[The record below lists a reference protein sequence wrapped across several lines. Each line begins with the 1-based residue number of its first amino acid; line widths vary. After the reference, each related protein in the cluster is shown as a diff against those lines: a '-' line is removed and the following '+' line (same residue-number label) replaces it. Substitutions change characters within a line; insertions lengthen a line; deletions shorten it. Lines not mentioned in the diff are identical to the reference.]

1 MKYTDSYLSATR
13 APAQD
18 LGATLN
24 MLGLAGICLSLA
36 IAFYYQLALREL
48 PCPLCLLQRV
58 GMIAI
63 GLGFMLNVRFGV
75 RSLHYGVALFG
86 CLLTGA
92 IASRQVLL
100 HIVPDSGS
108 YGSALFGMH
117 FYTLALLSAIAA
129 AAFIALLLM
138 LHARDATDAGGRS
151 GMNGISGAGKAVIV
165 IFTLLIAA
173 NLVST
178 VLECGGGQ
186 CDDDP
191 SYYQLLGK

>member
-1 MKYTDSYLSATR
+1 MMSQLDSRQAAIDR
-13 APAQD
+13 
-18 LGATLN
+18 GAALN
-24 MLGLAGICLSLA
+24 LLGLSGISLSLL
-36 IAFYYQLALREL
+36 IAFYYQIVLHEL

-63 GLGFMLNVRFGV
+63 GLGFMLNVRFGE

-100 HIVPDSGS
+100 HIAPGTGT

-129 AAFIALLLM
+129 TAYIAALLM
-138 LHARDATDAGGRS
+138 LRQPEQERGRRPP
-151 GMNGISGAGKAVIV
+151 A
-165 IFTLLIAA
+165 
-173 NLVST
+173 
-178 VLECGGGQ
+178 
-186 CDDDP
+186 
-191 SYYQLLGK
+191 

>member
-1 MKYTDSYLSATR
+1 MMNRLDSYAAASGSRALDRSA
-13 APAQD
+13 A
-18 LGATLN
+18 LN
-24 MLGLAGICLSLA
+24 LLGLSGISLA
-36 IAFYYQLALREL
+36 LLIAFYYQLVLNEL

-63 GLGFMLNVRFGV
+63 GLGFMMNVCMGV
-75 RSLHYGVALFG
+75 RSMHYGVALFG

-100 HIVPDSGS
+100 HIVPGTGT

-117 FYTLALLSAIAA
+117 FYTLALVSSIAV
-129 AAFIALLLM
+129 AAFIAVLLM
-138 LHARDATDAGGRS
+138 LHTREDVASSGG
-151 GMNGISGAGKAVIV
+151 MSGAGKAIAVLFI
-165 IFTLLIAA
+165 LLIAA

-178 VLECGGGQ
+178 VLECGAGQ

-191 SYYQLLGK
+191 TYYQLLGK

>member
-1 MKYTDSYLSATR
+1 MHSAITR
-13 APAQD
+13 PPSSRQD
-18 LGATLN
+18 LGAMLN
-24 MLGLAGICLSLA
+24 LLGLAGICLSLA

-63 GLGFMLNVRFGV
+63 GFGFMLNLRFGV

-92 IASRQVLL
+92 ISSRQVLL
-100 HIVPDSGS
+100 HIVPGSGS

-129 AAFIALLLM
+129 AAYIALLLM
-138 LHARDATDAGGRS
+138 LRRRDGAPPPVGGIGRAC
-151 GMNGISGAGKAVIV
+151 MVV
-165 IFTLLIAA
+165 FVLLIAA

-178 VLECGGGQ
+178 VLECGTGQ
-186 CDDDP
+186 CEDDP
-191 SYYQLLGK
+191 THYLLLGK

>member
-1 MKYTDSYLSATR
+1 MASFDSRGLSAR
-13 APAQD
+13 SGSGLA
-18 LGATLN
+18 GFLN
-24 MLGLAGICLSLA
+24 LLGLAGISLSLA
-36 IAFYYQLALREL
+36 IAFYYQLVLGEL

-58 GMIAI
+58 GMITI
-63 GLGFMLNVRFGV
+63 GLGFMMNVRFGV
-75 RSLHYGVALFG
+75 RGRHYGVALIG

-100 HIVPDSGS
+100 HIVPGTGH

-117 FYTLALLSAIAA
+117 FYTLALLSSIAA

-138 LHARDATDAGGRS
+138 LPADERAHAHDESMHGL
-151 GMNGISGAGKAVIV
+151 GKAVMV
-165 IFTLLIAA
+165 VFTLLIAA

-178 VLECGGGQ
+178 VLECGTGQ

-191 SYYQLLGK
+191 TFYQLLGK

>member
-1 MKYTDSYLSATR
+1 MHSAITR
-13 APAQD
+13 PPSSRQD
-18 LGATLN
+18 LGALLN
-24 MLGLAGICLSLA
+24 LLGLAGICLSLA
-36 IAFYYQLALREL
+36 IAFYYQLALNEL

-63 GLGFMLNVRFGV
+63 GFGFLLNVQFGV
-75 RSLHYGVALFG
+75 RRLHYGVALCG

-100 HIVPDSGS
+100 HIVPGSGS
-108 YGSALFGMH
+108 YGSALFDMH

-129 AAFIALLLM
+129 AAYIALMLM
-138 LHARDATDAGGRS
+138 LPRRREAEPLGGS
-151 GMNGISGAGKAVIV
+151 GIGRACIV
-165 IFTLLIAA
+165 VFVLLIAA

-178 VLECGGGQ
+178 VLECGVGQ

-191 SYYQLLGK
+191 TYYQLLGK

>member
-1 MKYTDSYLSATR
+1 MMNRLDSYATASGRR
-13 APAQD
+13 ALD
-18 LGATLN
+18 RGAALN
-24 MLGLAGICLSLA
+24 LLGLSGISLA
-36 IAFYYQLALREL
+36 LLIAFYYQLALNEL

-63 GLGFMLNVRFGV
+63 GLGFMMNVCMGV
-75 RSLHYGVALFG
+75 RSMHYGVALFG

-100 HIVPDSGS
+100 HIVPGTGT

-117 FYTLALLSAIAA
+117 FYTLALVSSIAA
-129 AAFIALLLM
+129 AAFIAVLLM
-138 LHARDATDAGGRS
+138 LRTRKDAAAPGG
-151 GMNGISGAGKAVIV
+151 MSGASKAVAV
-165 IFTLLIAA
+165 LFTLLIAA

-178 VLECGGGQ
+178 VLECGAGQ

-191 SYYQLLGK
+191 TYYQLLGK